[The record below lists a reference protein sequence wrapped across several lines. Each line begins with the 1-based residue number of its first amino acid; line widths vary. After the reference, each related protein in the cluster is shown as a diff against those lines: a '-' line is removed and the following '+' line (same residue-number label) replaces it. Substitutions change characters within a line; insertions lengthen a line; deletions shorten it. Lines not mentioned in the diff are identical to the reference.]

1 MIQSGAV
8 HYSFPSRETDI
19 HAELEID
26 LGALAPDVT
35 AESLVSEEQ
44 GRTVKTLCIK
54 DKQHVGAD
62 NAASEQDLLPKILA
76 RFTRLRELHWHNCTL
91 DDRSNNESDN

>member
-1 MIQSGAV
+1 MRAAMIQSGAV
-8 HYSFPSRETDI
+8 HYSFPSRETDF

-35 AESLVSEEQ
+35 AESLGLSQRNKAEALVSEEQ

-54 DKQHVGAD
+54 D
-62 NAASEQDLLPKILA
+62 
-76 RFTRLRELHWHNCTL
+76 
-91 DDRSNNESDN
+91 